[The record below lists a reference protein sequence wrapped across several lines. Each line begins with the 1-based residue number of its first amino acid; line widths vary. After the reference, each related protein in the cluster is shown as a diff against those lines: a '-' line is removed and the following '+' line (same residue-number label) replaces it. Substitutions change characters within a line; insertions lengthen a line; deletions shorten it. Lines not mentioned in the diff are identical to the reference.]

1 MLRSLLALAFVS
13 MFATGCAVFG
23 KTVEKPTAQV
33 RAVSVASV
41 SFTGID
47 GEVALDIQNPNS
59 FGVPLSAIDY
69 QLSVGSAHAV
79 DGRIEL
85 SQTIPARASAPVAA
99 ALHIDARDALA
110 VAGELSRGTRTYRI
124 DARLHFSTA
133 LGPITVDVTGTGTL

>member
-1 MLRSLLALAFVS
+1 MLRVLLALSFLTFLAS
-13 MFATGCAVFG
+13 GCAFFG

-33 RAVSVASV
+33 RAVTVGSA

-47 GEVALDIQNPNS
+47 GEVALDIQNPNG
-59 FGVPLSAIDY
+59 FAVPLSAIDW
-69 QLSVGSAHAV
+69 QLSVGDTPAV

-85 SQTIPARASAPVAA
+85 SETIPARGTAPVLA

-124 DARLHFSTA
+124 DARLHFSTT
-133 LGPITVDVTGTGTL
+133 LGPITVDVTGTGEL

>member
-1 MLRSLLALAFVS
+1 MLRTLVVAALVS
-13 MFATGCAVFG
+13 MSASGCAFFG

-47 GEVALDIQNPNS
+47 GEVAFDIQNPNS
-59 FGVPLSAIDY
+59 FGVPLSAIDW
-69 QLSVGSAHAV
+69 QLSVGGAHAV

-85 SQTIPARASAPVAA
+85 SQTIPAKGSAPVVA

-110 VAGELSRGTRTYRI
+110 VAGELSRGTRVYRI

-133 LGPITVDVTGTGTL
+133 IGPIAVDVTGTGEL